1 MAEVKANVV
10 VAAGHGGND
19 PGAVAAGKFVESAMA
34 LVVATA
40 CCAELKTY
48 SWINVR
54 QARASDINQSITTK
68 VNIANNMGADLA
80 LDIHFNA
87 GGGDGAE
94 VWASIVGGTG
104 DLLAKNI
111 LKRFEEIGQN
121 SRGVKKSTNDSGAD
135 YFGFI
140 RMTKMPGVIVEC
152 GFIDNATDRKLFDTD
167 AELKKMGVAI
177 AKGIVDTLEEMGYKN
192 GSTAKSGAKRGYSG
206 TFPTLPKRGYFA
218 NNDSGTQVKNLQK
231 LLNWAIDA
239 GLSVDGSVGPKT
251 IAAVKEFQKKYGL
264 AQDGYFGKTS
274 LAKAKTIK
282 K

>member
-1 MAEVKANVV
+1 MTADVL

-19 PGAVAAGKFVESAMA
+19 PGAIAAGKFKESVMA
-34 LVVATA
+34 LVVTTA
-40 CCAELKTY
+40 CCKELKKY

-54 QARASDINQSITTK
+54 QARTSDVSQSITTK
-68 VNIANNMGADLA
+68 AEMANSMGADLA

-94 VWASIVGGTG
+94 VWASVKGGTDTKLG
-104 DLLAKNI
+104 HNI

-121 SRGVKKSTNDSGAD
+121 SRGVKTRMNAAGAD

-140 RMTKMPGVIVEC
+140 RLTEMPGVIVEC
-152 GFIDNATDRKLFDTD
+152 GFIDNAKDRKLFDTD

-177 AKGIVDTLEEMGYKN
+177 AKGIIDTLESMGFKN
-192 GSTAKSGAKRGYSG
+192 SSTAKSEAKKGYSG
-206 TFPTLPKRGYFA
+206 TFPTLPKRGYFVSG
-218 NNDSGTQVKNLQK
+218 DSGTQVKNLQR
-231 LLNWAIDA
+231 LLNWAADTK
-239 GLSVDGSVGPKT
+239 LSVDGFAGPNTITSVRT
-251 IAAVKEFQKKYGL
+251 FQEKYGL
-264 AQDGYFGKTS
+264 AQDGYFGKDC